1 MGGAFE
7 IGDDGIVP
15 STPTLQ
21 MSGRTDGFAEAVKY
35 VVVRVL
41 NLIQLEN

>member
-1 MGGAFE
+1 MGSGGFE

-21 MSGRTDGFAEAVKY
+21 VSVRTDGFAEAV
-35 VVVRVL
+35 R
-41 NLIQLEN
+41 